1 MKIVAVVSS
10 PPNIL
15 FARRVHALKLT
26 PPLLSIRS
34 VTSSIHSQGNQRG
47 ILKLGEDFTSLCH
60 AWGIEDAKQRLV
72 FWAQRKALENA
83 EKHETDWFGGEQVV
97 GDLGKV

>member
-15 FARRVHALKLT
+15 CDRRVQALKLT

-34 VTSSIHSQGNQRG
+34 VTSSIHSQRNQSAV
-47 ILKLGEDFTSLCH
+47 LNHGEDLASLCH

-83 EKHETDWFGGEQVV
+83 EKHETDWFGGVNRSLV
-97 GDLGKV
+97 I